1 MTRQEK
7 YIINFRAEQKR
18 TIKTAHE
25 LHYSKKVIEELKAAK
40 TETDLSRIMRTARE
54 ELIGV

>member
-7 YIINFRAEQKR
+7 YTINFNAEKRR
-18 TIKTAHE
+18 TIKTAIE
-25 LHYSKKVIEELKAAK
+25 LHYSKKVIDELKAAQ

>member
-7 YIINFRAEQKR
+7 YTINFNAEKR
-18 TIKTAHE
+18 RIIKTAIE
-25 LHYSKKVIEELKAAK
+25 LHYSKKVIEELKAAQ